1 VRVRALIPTQLH
13 LFHQILVQYES
24 LESGQAEIAQWLDEA
39 ETLLNSF
46 SPVGDQEFFQ
56 EQLEKHKSFFLRT
69 FYYKSM
75 LESKNKVHQSILKSL
90 HNTEGIDTS
99 AFKNKMSQLNQRFQD
114 VVQVSQ
120 TWEQVFFLITLNLRN
135 ICII

>member
-1 VRVRALIPTQLH
+1 M
-13 LFHQILVQYES
+13 QYES
-24 LESGQAEIAQWLDEA
+24 LESGQAEISQWLDEA

-75 LESKNKVHQSILKSL
+75 LESKNKVHQSIIKSL

-99 AFKNKMSQLNQRFQD
+99 AFKNKMAQLNQRFQD

-120 TWEQVFFLITLNLRN
+120 TWEQVIYLKL
-135 ICII
+135 